1 MRDLRSYKIESLT
14 ENVVL
19 DNYFMSEQDNQAF
32 LLALVKEEFIYT
44 KEQFVNLVLDLVF
57 LSANDKVIDKR
68 KYIMLKS
75 ISKSFN
81 ESIN

>member
-1 MRDLRSYKIESLT
+1 MRDLRSYRVESLT

-44 KEQFVNLVLDLVF
+44 KEQFINLVLDLVF
-57 LSANDKVIDKR
+57 LSANK
-68 KYIMLKS
+68 KYLNKLM
-75 ISKSFN
+75 N
-81 ESIN
+81 EAINEAIN

>member
-1 MRDLRSYKIESLT
+1 MKDLRSYKVESLT

-19 DNYFMSEQDNQAF
+19 DNYFMSEKDNQAF

-57 LSANDKVIDKR
+57 LSANNRVIDKK

-75 ISKSFN
+75 ISKSLN

>member
-1 MRDLRSYKIESLT
+1 MRDLRSYKVESLT

-19 DNYFMSEQDNQAF
+19 DTYFMSEQDNQAF

-57 LSANDKVIDKR
+57 LSANGKVIDKR

>member
-1 MRDLRSYKIESLT
+1 MKDLRSYKVESLT

-57 LSANDKVIDKR
+57 LSANNRVIDKK

-75 ISKSFN
+75 ISKSLN

>member
-1 MRDLRSYKIESLT
+1 MRDLRSYKVESLT

-32 LLALVKEEFIYT
+32 LLALVKEEFCYT

-57 LSANDKVIDKR
+57 LSANE
-68 KYIMLKS
+68 KYLNKLMNEAINESL
-75 ISKSFN
+75 N

>member
-1 MRDLRSYKIESLT
+1 MRDLRSYKVESLT

-57 LSANDKVIDKR
+57 LSANDKVIDK
-68 KYIMLKS
+68 IMIKS
-75 ISKSFN
+75 ISKSIN

>member
-1 MRDLRSYKIESLT
+1 MRDLRSYKVESLT

-57 LSANDKVIDKR
+57 LSANNKVMIKVI
-68 KYIMLKS
+68 
-75 ISKSFN
+75 N
-81 ESIN
+81 

>member
-1 MRDLRSYKIESLT
+1 MRDLRSYRVESLT

-44 KEQFVNLVLDLVF
+44 KEQFINLVLDLVF
-57 LSANDKVIDKR
+57 LSANE
-68 KYIMLKS
+68 KYLNKLM
-75 ISKSFN
+75 N
-81 ESIN
+81 EAINEAIN

>member
-19 DNYFMSEQDNQAF
+19 DKYFMSEQDNQAF

-57 LSANDKVIDKR
+57 LSANE
-68 KYIMLKS
+68 KYLNKLMNEAINESL
-75 ISKSFN
+75 N

>member
-1 MRDLRSYKIESLT
+1 MRDLRSYKVESLT

-19 DNYFMSEQDNQAF
+19 DTYFMSEQDNQAF

-57 LSANDKVIDKR
+57 LSANE
-68 KYIMLKS
+68 KYLNRLMDEAINESL
-75 ISKSFN
+75 N

>member
-1 MRDLRSYKIESLT
+1 MRDLRSYKVESLT

-44 KEQFVNLVLDLVF
+44 KEQFINLVLDLVF
-57 LSANDKVIDKR
+57 LSANE
-68 KYIMLKS
+68 KYLNKLM
-75 ISKSFN
+75 N
-81 ESIN
+81 EAINEAIN

>member
-1 MRDLRSYKIESLT
+1 MRDLRSYKVESLT

-57 LSANDKVIDKR
+57 LSANDKVIDK
-68 KYIMLKS
+68 IMIKS

>member
-57 LSANDKVIDKR
+57 LSANDKVIDK
-68 KYIMLKS
+68 IMIKS
-75 ISKSFN
+75 VSKSFN